1 MPSILTGSKKY
12 SFLLLLLAIVSCQ
25 TQDKMQR
32 FQGDA
37 LGTSYNVRYFDIVP
51 NQMVSDS
58 IDAVFLRMNQSMS
71 TYWPNAIISKVNR
84 DEAVTTDADFKKV
97 FQTAKAI
104 WEQTDGY
111 FDPTVGAL
119 VNAYGFGPAKS
130 LKEIDQ
136 ATIDSLLII
145 TGFDKVSLLSDG
157 TIKKAHKNTYLDFNA
172 IAKGYAVDAL
182 ASMLQ
187 SLGYTQFL
195 VEVGGELFASGLHPE
210 REKPWRVAID
220 HPKQDA
226 NRTFIATL
234 PLQNQGLASSG
245 NYRKFRKDESG
256 KRYVHTVNPKTGE
269 TVQSNVLSTSVLAPS
284 TMLADAYATA
294 LMAMPYEQGKTLI
307 SNLSTI
313 EAMWVLAVNDS
324 VQVVATPGF
333 TYDLE

>member
-1 MPSILTGSKKY
+1 MPSILMGLKKY
-12 SFLLLLLAIVSCQ
+12 SFLLLLLAIASCQ

-37 LGTSYNVRYFDIVP
+37 LGTSYNVRYFDTAP
-51 NQMVSDS
+51 SERVSDS

-84 DEAVTTDADFKKV
+84 DEPVTTDADFKKV
-97 FQTAKAI
+97 FQTAKDI
-104 WEQTDGY
+104 WQQTDGY

-130 LKEIDQ
+130 LEQIDK
-136 ATIDSLLII
+136 ATIDSLLNI
-145 TGFDKVSLLSDG
+145 TGFDKVSLLPDG
-157 TIKKAHKNTYLDFNA
+157 TIKKVHKNTYLDFNA

-210 REKPWRVAID
+210 KEKPWRVAID
-220 HPKQDA
+220 HPKQDTA
-226 NRTFIATL
+226 RTFIATL

-245 NYRKFRKDESG
+245 NYRKFRMDASG

-307 SNLSTI
+307 SNLSAI

>member
-1 MPSILTGSKKY
+1 MPSILMGLKKY
-12 SFLLLLLAIVSCQ
+12 SFLLLFLAIASCQ
-25 TQDKMQR
+25 NQDKMQR

-37 LGTSYNVRYFDIVP
+37 LGTSYNVRYFDIAP
-51 NQMVSDS
+51 NQRVSDS

-84 DEAVTTDADFKKV
+84 DEPVTTDADFKKV
-97 FQTAKAI
+97 FQTAKDI
-104 WEQTDGY
+104 WQQTDGY

-130 LKEIDQ
+130 LEQIDQ
-136 ATIDSLLII
+136 ATIDSLLKI
-145 TGFDKVSLLSDG
+145 TGFDKVSLLPDG
-157 TIKKAHKNTYLDFNA
+157 TIKKTHKNSYLDFNA

-210 REKPWRVAID
+210 KEKPWRVAID
-220 HPKQDA
+220 HPKQDTA
-226 NRTFIATL
+226 RTFIATL

-245 NYRKFRKDESG
+245 NYRKFRMDASG

-307 SNLSTI
+307 SNLSAI

>member
-1 MPSILTGSKKY
+1 
-12 SFLLLLLAIVSCQ
+12 
-25 TQDKMQR
+25 
-32 FQGDA
+32 
-37 LGTSYNVRYFDIVP
+37 
-51 NQMVSDS
+51 
-58 IDAVFLRMNQSMS
+58 MNQSMS

-84 DEAVTTDADFKKV
+84 DEPVTTDADFKKV
-97 FQTAKAI
+97 FQTAKNI
-104 WEQTDGY
+104 WQQTDGY

-130 LKEIDQ
+130 LEQIDQ
-136 ATIDSLLII
+136 AAIDSLLNI
-145 TGFDKVSLLSDG
+145 TGFDKVSLLPDG
-157 TIKKAHKNTYLDFNA
+157 TIKKVHKNTYLDFNA

-182 ASMLQ
+182 ASLLQ

-210 REKPWRVAID
+210 KEKPWRVAID

-234 PLQNQGLASSG
+234 PLQNQGMASSG
-245 NYRKFRKDESG
+245 NYRKFRTNASG

-307 SNLSTI
+307 SNLSAI

>member
-1 MPSILTGSKKY
+1 MPSILMGLKKY
-12 SFLLLLLAIVSCQ
+12 SFLLLLLAIASCQ

-37 LGTSYNVRYFDIVP
+37 LGTSYNVRYFDTAP
-51 NQMVSDS
+51 SERVSDS

-84 DEAVTTDADFKKV
+84 DEPVTTDADFKKV
-97 FQTAKAI
+97 FQTAKDI
-104 WEQTDGY
+104 WQQTDGY

-130 LKEIDQ
+130 LEQIDQ
-136 ATIDSLLII
+136 ATIDSLLKI
-145 TGFDKVSLLSDG
+145 TGFDKVSLLPDG
-157 TIKKAHKNTYLDFNA
+157 TIKKTHKNSYLDFNA

-210 REKPWRVAID
+210 KEKPWRVAID
-220 HPKQDA
+220 HPKQDTA
-226 NRTFIATL
+226 RTFIATL

-245 NYRKFRKDESG
+245 NYRKFRMDASG

-307 SNLSTI
+307 SNLSAI

>member
-1 MPSILTGSKKY
+1 
-12 SFLLLLLAIVSCQ
+12 
-25 TQDKMQR
+25 MQR

-37 LGTSYNVRYFDIVP
+37 LGTSYNVRYFDTAP
-51 NQMVSDS
+51 SERVSDS

-84 DEAVTTDADFKKV
+84 DEPVTTDADFKKV
-97 FQTAKAI
+97 FQTAKDI
-104 WEQTDGY
+104 WQQTDGY

-130 LKEIDQ
+130 LEQIDQ
-136 ATIDSLLII
+136 ATIDSLLKI
-145 TGFDKVSLLSDG
+145 TGFDKVSLLPDG
-157 TIKKAHKNTYLDFNA
+157 TIKKTHKNSYLDFNA

-210 REKPWRVAID
+210 KEKPWRVAID
-220 HPKQDA
+220 HPKQDTA
-226 NRTFIATL
+226 RTFIATL

-245 NYRKFRKDESG
+245 NYRKFRMDASG

-307 SNLSTI
+307 SNLSAI

>member
-1 MPSILTGSKKY
+1 MGLKKY
-12 SFLLLLLAIVSCQ
+12 SFLLLLLAIASCQ

-37 LGTSYNVRYFDIVP
+37 LGTSYNVRYFDTAP
-51 NQMVSDS
+51 SERVSDS

-84 DEAVTTDADFKKV
+84 DEPVTTDADFKKV
-97 FQTAKAI
+97 FQTAKDI
-104 WEQTDGY
+104 WQQTDGY

-130 LKEIDQ
+130 LEQIDQ
-136 ATIDSLLII
+136 ATIDSLLKI
-145 TGFDKVSLLSDG
+145 TGFDKVSLLPDG
-157 TIKKAHKNTYLDFNA
+157 TIKKTHKNSYLDFNA

-210 REKPWRVAID
+210 KEKPWRVAID
-220 HPKQDA
+220 HPKQDTA
-226 NRTFIATL
+226 RTFIATL

-245 NYRKFRKDESG
+245 NYRKFRMDASG

-307 SNLSTI
+307 SNLSAI

>member
-1 MPSILTGSKKY
+1 MPLTLMELKRY
-12 SFLLLLLAIVSCQ
+12 SVIVVLLALASCQ
-25 TQDKMQR
+25 THNKLQR

-37 LGTSYNVRYFDIVP
+37 LGTSYTLLYLDTAP
-51 NQMVSDS
+51 NEIVSDS

-84 DEAVTTDADFKKV
+84 DEAVTVDADFREV
-97 FQTAKAI
+97 FQAAKNI
-104 WEQTDGY
+104 WDQTDGY

-130 LKEIDQ
+130 LEQIDQ
-136 ATIDSLLII
+136 ATIDSLLNI
-145 TGFDKVSLLSDG
+145 TGFDKVSLLPDG

-172 IAKGYAVDAL
+172 IAKGYAVDVL
-182 ASMLQ
+182 ARMLQ

-210 REKPWRVAID
+210 KEKPWRVAID

-234 PLQNQGLASSG
+234 PLQNQGMASSG
-245 NYRKFRKDESG
+245 NYRKFRIDASG
-256 KRYVHTVNPKTGE
+256 KRYVHTVNPKTGK

-294 LMAMPYEQGKTLI
+294 LMAMPYEQGRTLI
-307 SNLSTI
+307 SNLSAI

>member
-1 MPSILTGSKKY
+1 MPSILMGLKKY
-12 SFLLLLLAIVSCQ
+12 SFLLLLLAIASCQ

-37 LGTSYNVRYFDIVP
+37 LGTSFNVRYFDTAP
-51 NQMVSDS
+51 SERVSDS

-84 DEAVTTDADFKKV
+84 DEPVTTDADFKKV
-97 FQTAKAI
+97 FQTAKDI
-104 WEQTDGY
+104 WQQTDGY

-130 LKEIDQ
+130 LEQIDQ
-136 ATIDSLLII
+136 ATIDSLLKI
-145 TGFDKVSLLSDG
+145 TGFDKVSLLPDG
-157 TIKKAHKNTYLDFNA
+157 TIKKTHKNSYLDFNA

-210 REKPWRVAID
+210 KEKPWRVAID
-220 HPKQDA
+220 HPKQDTA
-226 NRTFIATL
+226 RTFIATL

-245 NYRKFRKDESG
+245 NYRKFRMDASG

-307 SNLSTI
+307 SNLSAI

-324 VQVVATPGF
+324 VKVVATPGF
-333 TYDLE
+333 HLRS

>member
-1 MPSILTGSKKY
+1 MGLKKY
-12 SFLLLLLAIVSCQ
+12 SFLLLLLAIASCQ

-37 LGTSYNVRYFDIVP
+37 LGTSYNVRYFDTAP
-51 NQMVSDS
+51 SERVSDS

-84 DEAVTTDADFKKV
+84 DEPVTTDADFKKV
-97 FQTAKAI
+97 FQTAKDI
-104 WEQTDGY
+104 WQQTDGY

-130 LKEIDQ
+130 LEQIDQ
-136 ATIDSLLII
+136 ATIDSLLKI
-145 TGFDKVSLLSDG
+145 TGFDKVSLLPDG
-157 TIKKAHKNTYLDFNA
+157 TIKKTHKNSYLDFNA

-210 REKPWRVAID
+210 KEKPWRVAID
-220 HPKQDA
+220 HPKQDTA
-226 NRTFIATL
+226 RTFIATL

-245 NYRKFRKDESG
+245 NYRKFRMDASG

-307 SNLSTI
+307 SNLSAI

-324 VQVVATPGF
+324 VQVDATPGF